1 MEGKKA
7 KILAG
12 AVAVLLVALELA
24 LFLCFRLSRP
34 FYLSTA
40 VILSAALAG
49 TVTVLLCHALYPHGR
64 AERMARRL
72 VLDGGEDVPAA
83 ARVEY
88 SYFRKVAGLPRRFSL
103 EALSAATDGFQYVV
117 GQGSSGTVFK
127 GILDDG
133 TPVAVKRIDG
143 SAHVDKEFRSEV
155 SAIGSLQ
162 HVSLVRLLGF
172 CLVRNGPRFLVY
184 EYMDNG
190 SLDRWIFPQAR
201 HGGGAG
207 GRCLTW
213 LQRYQVAVDVARAL
227 AYLHHDCRAKV
238 VHLDVKPENI
248 LLDDRLRGMLSD
260 FGLSTLMGKEQSRV
274 VTTVRGTTGYLAPE
288 WLLGAGV
295 TEKSDVYSYGMVL
308 MEMLGGRRNLQA
320 EPGPSGSRRWS
331 YFPKLVADRAREGRV
346 AEVLDRR
353 LASSAGDEASVRR
366 LAHVA
371 LWCAQEKPGARPT
384 MARVVEMLEAR
395 GGASVEP
402 PPPSD
407 MIVVDL
413 LALDPAQMHHDG
425 GGGPFGLPGLP
436 PGPSSVGTA
445 ASAAM
450 SMGESFALSYLSGR

>member
-1 MEGKKA
+1 MEGKTA
-7 KILAG
+7 KILA
-12 AVAVLLVALELA
+12 VAAGIVLVALELT

-40 VILSAALAG
+40 VILSVVLAG
-49 TVTVLLCHALYPHGR
+49 TVAALLCQALSPQGR
-64 AERMARRL
+64 AERMARRS
-72 VLDGGEDVPAA
+72 VMGGSEEGSV
-83 ARVEY
+83 RVEY
-88 SYFRKVAGLPRRFSL
+88 SFFRKVAGLPCRFSL
-103 EALSAATDGFQYVV
+103 EALTAATDDFQCVV
-117 GQGSSGTVFK
+117 GRGSSGTVFK

-133 TPVAVKRIDG
+133 TAVAVKRIDG

-155 SAIGSLQ
+155 SAIGGVQ

-184 EYMDNG
+184 EYMENG
-190 SLDRWIFPQAR
+190 SLDKWIFPQN
-201 HGGGAG
+201 GGGGG

-213 LQRYQVAVDVARAL
+213 LQRYQVAVDVAKAL

-248 LLDDRLRGMLSD
+248 LLDDCLRGMLSD

-320 EPGPSGSRRWS
+320 EPGPSGSRRWT

-346 AEVLDRR
+346 MEVLDRR
-353 LASSAGDEASVRR
+353 LLSSSVDEAGVRR

-371 LWCAQEKPGARPT
+371 LWCAQEKGGARPT

-395 GGASVEP
+395 GGAAVEP
-402 PPPSD
+402 PPPTD

-413 LALDPAQMHHDG
+413 LALNPSANTQHG
-425 GGGPFGLPGLP
+425 GAPLGLPTLP
-436 PGPSSVGTA
+436 PGSAGTASSVV
-445 ASAAM
+445 SM
-450 SMGESFALSYLSGR
+450 SDSFALSYLSGR

>member
-1 MEGKKA
+1 MEGKTA

-12 AVAVLLVALELA
+12 VAAVVLAALELS

-40 VILSAALAG
+40 VILSAVLAG
-49 TVTVLLCHALYPHGR
+49 TVAALLCHQGR
-64 AERMARRL
+64 AERMARRPAM
-72 VLDGGEDVPAA
+72 DGGGAEVSV
-83 ARVEY
+83 RVEY
-88 SYFRKVAGLPRRFSL
+88 SFFRKVAGLPSRFSL
-103 EALSAATDGFQYVV
+103 EALAAATDDFQCVI
-117 GQGSSGTVFK
+117 GRGSSGTVFK

-133 TPVAVKRIDG
+133 TAVAVKRIDG
-143 SAHVDKEFRSEV
+143 SPHVDKEFRSEV
-155 SAIGSLQ
+155 SAIGSVQ

-184 EYMDNG
+184 EFMENG
-190 SLDRWIFPQAR
+190 SLDKWIFPQ
-201 HGGGAG
+201 HGGGGG

-213 LQRYQVAVDVARAL
+213 LQRYQVAVDVAKAL

-260 FGLSTLMGKEQSRV
+260 FGLSALMGKEQSRV

-320 EPGPSGSRRWS
+320 EPGPGGSRRWS
-331 YFPKLVADRAREGRV
+331 YFPKLVADKVREGRV
-346 AEVLDRR
+346 MEVLDRQ
-353 LASSAGDEASVRR
+353 LVPSSVDEAAVRR

-371 LWCAQEKPGARPT
+371 LWCTQEKAGARPA

-407 MIVVDL
+407 MIIVNL
-413 LALDPAQMHHDG
+413 LALDPAAHAHRGG
-425 GGGPFGLPGLP
+425 GGGPFGLPALP
-436 PGPSSVGTA
+436 PGSAGTASSVV
-445 ASAAM
+445 SM
-450 SMGESFALSYLSGR
+450 SDSFALSYLSGR